1 MDIRIATLAD
11 HPALSTLMFAAIQA
25 NQHYTPQQRNAW
37 QSEPKRV
44 DQWPDRLHNQVVYLA
59 WESEVPVG
67 FLSLRDDGYLD
78 LAFVAPEQQGRGV
91 FRQLY
96 QHLENEN
103 RPRHPYLWT
112 HASLAARPAFEAVGF
127 SVVQEESVAT
137 GGQVLRR
144 FEMRKE
150 LADVSQ
156 A

>member
-1 MDIRIATLAD
+1 M
-11 HPALSTLMFAAIQA
+11 
-25 NQHYTPQQRNAW
+25 
-37 QSEPKRV
+37 